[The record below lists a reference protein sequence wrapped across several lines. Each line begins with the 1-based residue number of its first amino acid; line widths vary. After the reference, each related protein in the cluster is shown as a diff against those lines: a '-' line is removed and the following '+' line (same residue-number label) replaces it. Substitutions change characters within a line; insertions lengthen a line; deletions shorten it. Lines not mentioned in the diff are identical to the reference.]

1 MKWNEIFASR
11 YDYNTTEDLQPSS
24 QCYLGDFLKEYRS
37 APGIIWNINHKETTF
52 WINQKKLLYIQS
64 QIRTIKIGPPDITS
78 SYFPANTSSQFW
90 WVGTSFPIFRDC
102 NISHWVWILFNLGG
116 FSSGWVCILFKRW
129 WPTLTLWWR
138 LRFGTNRSLDR
149 WGNNWLSYQSQIDF
163 FVKVIHLDN
172 QSQIYLK

>member
-1 MKWNEIFASR
+1 MPWNNLEHKSQRNNIL
-11 YDYNTTEDLQPSS
+11 NKLQ
-24 QCYLGDFLKEYRS
+24 
-37 APGIIWNINHKETTF
+37 
-52 WINQKKLLYIQS
+52 KLLYIQS

-102 NISHWVWILFNLGG
+102 NISHWVWILFNLD
-116 FSSGWVCILFKRW
+116 WVCILFKRW

-149 WGNNWLSYQSQIDF
+149 CENNSFSYQSQIHF
-163 FVKVIHLDN
+163 FVKVIHLDH